1 MQLTRVLLLFAL
13 IHLCK
18 KRLPDSLG
26 NSKPV
31 KMSRVDSPAG
41 NDSGLASSSQAS
53 PTSTASTT
61 PVTQQTPPQPTTVAP
76 KRSSFS
82 ISNLLAPEEEK
93 TGRTSPH
100 AIKGGLLLTRAEEPL
115 SAEEANALHKS
126 PFLNA
131 SALAH
136 LAHLH
141 GTAAGSTQPAAWD
154 WLSSGLHPDSSALWS
169 RFELLCLVS

>member
-1 MQLTRVLLLFAL
+1 
-13 IHLCK
+13 
-18 KRLPDSLG
+18 
-26 NSKPV
+26 
-31 KMSRVDSPAG
+31 MSRADSPTG

-61 PVTQQTPPQPTTVAP
+61 PLTQQTSAVQA

-82 ISNLLAPEEEK
+82 ISNLLATEEEK
-93 TGRTSPH
+93 SGRASPPI
-100 AIKGGLLLTRAEEPL
+100 IKGGLLVSRAEEAL
-115 SAEEANALHKS
+115 SAEEVGAMHKS

-141 GTAAGSTQPAAWD
+141 GNAGSTPPWD

-169 RFELLCLVS
+169 RFEPTLTIHKL

>member
-1 MQLTRVLLLFAL
+1 
-13 IHLCK
+13 
-18 KRLPDSLG
+18 
-26 NSKPV
+26 
-31 KMSRVDSPAG
+31 MSRVDSPAG

-61 PVTQQTPPQPTTVAP
+61 PVTQQTPPQSTVVAP

-93 TGRTSPH
+93 SDRTSPQV
-100 AIKGGLLLTRAEEPL
+100 KGGMLLARPEEAL
-115 SAEEANALHKS
+115 SAEEASALHKS

-141 GTAAGSTQPAAWD
+141 GSAGSTPPAAWD

-169 RFELLCLVS
+169 RCVELCYVQNTCSVYI